1 MEGSRNF
8 EEIQGFGRD
17 PQGFGVG
24 IQGLWGDLRGWR
36 DLRGSEESRGWE
48 SNAKNKEL
56 LWKVLKEKI
65 LLKKIEK

>member
-1 MEGSRNF
+1 MKGAKGIMEGSRNF

-36 DLRGSEESRGWE
+36 DLRGSEESRG
-48 SNAKNKEL
+48 L
-56 LWKVLKEKI
+56 GV
-65 LLKKIEK
+65 